1 MSLLKEVTA
10 TVVETNNLTG
20 VQDISVE
27 NIEANFIEA
36 NFIEANFIE
45 ANTIRKSTAYFT
57 TATDITTSSA
67 YANTYN
73 GGTLTVNLFTVDAT
87 NVGLSYLITNINLS
101 NLKVAAIGGQT
112 IYSSTGLPA
121 LTPRNLNQGHSQIFT
136 ALQVGASTY
145 GWSMV

>member
-10 TVVETNNLTG
+10 TVVETNNLT

-27 NIEANFIEA
+27 NIEANFIA
-36 NFIEANFIE
+36 
-45 ANTIRKSTAYFT
+45 ANTILKSTAYFT
-57 TATDITTSSA
+57 TATNITTSSA

-87 NVGLSYLITNINLS
+87 NVGLSYLITNINAT
-101 NLKVAAIGGQT
+101 NLTVGATGGQT
-112 IYSSTGLPA
+112 IYSSTGAAA
-121 LTPRNLNQGHSQIFT
+121 LTPRALNTGHSQIFT